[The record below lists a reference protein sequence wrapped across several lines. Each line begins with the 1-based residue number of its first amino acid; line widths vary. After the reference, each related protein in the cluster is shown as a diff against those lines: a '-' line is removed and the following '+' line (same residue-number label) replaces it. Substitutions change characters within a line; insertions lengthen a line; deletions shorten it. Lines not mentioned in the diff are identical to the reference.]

1 MFTVK
6 RLSFIASA
14 LEHHRQQFR
23 VGGAEVEIGHLG
35 GGVPAEGL
43 DFFPFRF
50 HYTFVQCCILYHI
63 LGRCLR
69 GVETAGFKGL
79 FDDAADT
86 EFVKQL
92 VAACGEVGAVP
103 RGIALPLGECG
114 RHAFR
119 GQPRELHATAAP
131 QRRQQ
136 PDRGPV
142 ATPQRAI
149 VLLPSFLHF
158 HRDLEEVV
166 TRLLA

>member
-1 MFTVK
+1 MAAASARRPYQFRGRFVVHAQFADARDLNREFGRFFQVKSK
-6 RLSFIASA
+6 RL
-14 LEHHRQQFR
+14 LND
-23 VGGAEVEIGHLG
+23 
-35 GGVPAEGL
+35 P
-43 DFFPFRF
+43 
-50 HYTFVQCCILYHI
+50 
-63 LGRCLR
+63 
-69 GVETAGFKGL
+69 
-79 FDDAADT
+79 ADT
-86 EFVKQL
+86 QFVKQL

-119 GQPRELHATAAP
+119 GHPRELHATAAP